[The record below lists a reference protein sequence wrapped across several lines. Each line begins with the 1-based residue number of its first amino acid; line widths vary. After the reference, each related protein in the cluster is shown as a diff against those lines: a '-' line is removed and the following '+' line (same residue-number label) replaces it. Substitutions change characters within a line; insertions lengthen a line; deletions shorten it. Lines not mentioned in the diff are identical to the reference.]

1 MIHYGGVSM
10 PVPTGKPNARMGQT
24 VGDMVRSLAIVLGVI
39 GAIMLA
45 TWRPSP
51 DPVRELD
58 PLPLLVFANTQADFP
73 ILVPEIAGLR
83 ATSARWEPTK
93 YSQNEPVWHVGY
105 VTAEEEYLEITQ
117 SAASNEEYLI
127 NEIAGITADGEKSIA
142 GQDWLVFDGSDS
154 RALVRVT
161 PDSTTVLSGTVS
173 AAELEAAVASLAT
186 ISPVE

>member
-1 MIHYGGVSM
+1 MIHYGGVST

-24 VGDMVRSLAIVLGVI
+24 VGDMVRSLAIVLAVI
-39 GAIMLA
+39 GAIMLV
-45 TWRPSP
+45 TWRPAP

-58 PLPLLVFANTQADFP
+58 PLPLFALANTQVNFP
-73 ILVPEIAGLR
+73 VFVPEISGIR
-83 ATSARWEPTK
+83 ATSVRWEPTK
-93 YSQNEPVWHVGY
+93 FSQNEPVWHVGY

-127 NEIAGITADGEKSIA
+127 NELAGVTAEGEKSIA
-142 GQDWLVFDGSDS
+142 GLNWLVFDGSDS
-154 RALVRVT
+154 RALVHVT

-173 AAELEAAVASLAT
+173 APELEAAARSLAT

>member
-1 MIHYGGVSM
+1 MIHDGGVST

-24 VGDMVRSLAIVLGVI
+24 VSDMVRSLAIVLGVI
-39 GAIMLA
+39 GAIMLV
-45 TWRPSP
+45 TWRPTP
-51 DPVRELD
+51 DPVREID
-58 PLPLLVFANTQADFP
+58 PLPLLEFANSQADFP
-73 ILVPEIAGLR
+73 VLVPQIAGLR

-93 YSQNEPVWHVGY
+93 YSQNDPVWHVGY